1 MLTGFSGL
9 YSNICVVVIILK
21 EEVVYLRMS
30 RGTTGGVRKQE
41 VRLNTILKY
50 KMLKSVKFKK

>member
-9 YSNICVVVIILK
+9 YSNICVTVILK

-30 RGTTGGVRKQE
+30 RGSTGGVRKRE
-41 VRLNTILKY
+41 VRLNTILKN
-50 KMLKSVKFKK
+50 KMLKSVKLNK